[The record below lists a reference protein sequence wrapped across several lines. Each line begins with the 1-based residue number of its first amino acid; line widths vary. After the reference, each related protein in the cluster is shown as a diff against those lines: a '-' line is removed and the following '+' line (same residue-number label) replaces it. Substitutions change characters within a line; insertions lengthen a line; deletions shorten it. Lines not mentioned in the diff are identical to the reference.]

1 MKLYVKRFKTR
12 YWRPGT
18 NYINETLKTTGEY
31 VQDGDI
37 IALSEKAVST
47 ALGLLIDEANIQP
60 SSLAKFLTAF
70 NKEVWGG
77 VLGRL
82 VGFKEKTLKNL
93 QNYPLEEGAA
103 HKQVALSTV
112 GFLHSL
118 KHYSEGGIDAS
129 NLPYSYVS
137 LPLPKPSEICEIIRS
152 NYMKKLGK
160 DVTVMIID
168 SDTSYSWRNLHLA
181 PRDLNVP
188 GLVHKGGFLVFL
200 VGRILKLKARR
211 TPVGVAGMNLNPDR
225 ALWLANLFHKISG
238 AGAGRTVWSMAEN
251 LETDLSG
258 VTWQMLES
266 LDHFPIALFR
276 FK

>member
-1 MKLYVKRFKTR
+1 MKLYFKSFKTR

-18 NYINETLKTTGEY
+18 NYIKETLMVTGDY

-47 ALGLLIDEANIQP
+47 ALGLLIDEATVQP
-60 SSLAKFLTAF
+60 SRLAKLLTLL
-70 NKEVWGG
+70 NKQVWGG
-77 VLGRL
+77 MLGKL
-82 VGFKEKTLKNL
+82 VGFKETTLKNL

-137 LPLPKPSEICEIIRS
+137 LPLPKPSKICEVLRS
-152 NYMKKLGK
+152 SFMKKLGK

-168 SDTSYSWRNLHLA
+168 GDTSYSWRNLHLA
-181 PRDLNVP
+181 PRKLNVP
-188 GLVHKGGFLVFL
+188 GLVHKGGFIVFL
-200 VGRILKLKARR
+200 VGRILGFQARR
-211 TPVGVAGMNLNPDR
+211 TPVGLAGMDLNPDR

-238 AGAGRTVWSMAEN
+238 AGAGRTVWSMAKN
-251 LETDLSG
+251 LETDLTG
-258 VTWQMLES
+258 VTWKMLEG